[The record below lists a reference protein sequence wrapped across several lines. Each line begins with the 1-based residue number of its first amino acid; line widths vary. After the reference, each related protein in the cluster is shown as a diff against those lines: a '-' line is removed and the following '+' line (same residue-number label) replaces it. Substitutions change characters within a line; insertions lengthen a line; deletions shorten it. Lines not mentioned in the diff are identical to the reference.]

1 MTYREE
7 MVDEKENLKGVD
19 ETQHAQ
25 SNVFTT
31 YLHIVGYSC
40 ALFIHSFSKFRPI
53 LYYY

>member
-1 MTYREE
+1 MWNQK
-7 MVDEKENLKGVD
+7 VVLDENDTLKGVD

-25 SNVFTT
+25 SDVFTT
-31 YLHIVGYSC
+31 YLPIVGYSC